1 VEKGEDMGLT
11 RSLCCHRLNF
21 TDAAF
26 CPSCA
31 KTFQPGALQAK
42 AVAEEK
48 SFSMKANALF
58 LGAFLTLLWMLIFAL
73 FQAYPNGA
81 GN

>member
-1 VEKGEDMGLT
+1 MSLT

-26 CPSCA
+26 CPSCG

-42 AVAEEK
+42 AVAEETA
-48 SFSMKANALF
+48 FSMKANALF
-58 LGAFLTLLWMLIFAL
+58 LGLLLTLLGVLIFVQS
-73 FQAYPNGA
+73 QAYVTGV

>member
-1 VEKGEDMGLT
+1 MGLT
-11 RSLCCHRLNF
+11 RSLCCHRLSF

-26 CPSCA
+26 CPSCG

-42 AVAEEK
+42 AIAEEK
-48 SFSMKANALF
+48 AFSMKANALF
-58 LGAFLTLLWMLIFAL
+58 LGAFLTLLGVLTFVQ
-73 FQAYPNGA
+73 FQAYVNGA

>member
-1 VEKGEDMGLT
+1 MSLT

-26 CPSCA
+26 CPSCG

-48 SFSMKANALF
+48 AFSMKANALF
-58 LGAFLTLLWMLIFAL
+58 LGLLLTLLAVLIFVQL
-73 FQAYPNGA
+73 QAYVNGV

>member
-1 VEKGEDMGLT
+1 MGLT
-11 RSLCCHRLNF
+11 RSLCCHRLSF
-21 TDAAF
+21 TDATF
-26 CPSCA
+26 CPSCG
-31 KTFQPGALQAK
+31 KTFQPGDLQAQ

-48 SFSMKANALF
+48 AFAVKAYSMF
-58 LGAFLTLLWMLIFAL
+58 VGAFLILLWMLIFVL

>member
-1 VEKGEDMGLT
+1 MGLT

-26 CPSCA
+26 CPGCG
-31 KTFQPGALQAK
+31 KTFRPGALQAK

-48 SFSMKANALF
+48 AFSMKANALF
-58 LGAFLTLLWMLIFAL
+58 LGLFLTLVGVLIFIQ
-73 FQAYPNGA
+73 FQAYVNAA